1 MKIISRGIP
10 PSERIWSGECY
21 SCKSVIEALE
31 SELTQI
37 DLDQREGTRFSW
49 EVCPVCGTGKHGKGN
64 YGGVLFYP
72 RTR

>member
-10 PSERIWSGECY
+10 PSERIWEGECR

-37 DLDQREGTRFSW
+37 EEDQREGSRFSW
-49 EVCPVCGTGKHGKGN
+49 EVCPVCGTGKYGKIN
-64 YGGVLFYP
+64 YGGVLFHQK
-72 RTR
+72 T